1 MKSLKMFTICE
12 ICPADHLKAK
22 KIGVAGAVSSL
33 FASLCFLPPSQIW
46 SCDFF
51 FYQLGLRRALSLT
64 VQQILYSV
72 ASWQSFTGCF
82 LFG

>member
-33 FASLCFLPPSQIW
+33 FAILCFLPLSQIW
-46 SCDFF
+46 SCDF

-64 VQQILYSV
+64 VQQILDSV